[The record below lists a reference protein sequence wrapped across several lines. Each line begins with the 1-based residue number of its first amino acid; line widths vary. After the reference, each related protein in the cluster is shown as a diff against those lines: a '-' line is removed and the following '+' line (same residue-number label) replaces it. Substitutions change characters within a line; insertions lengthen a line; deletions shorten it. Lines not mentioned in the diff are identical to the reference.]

1 MPFSLNGR
9 ANWTRIPKLLL
20 SDHTILLSIVWGI
33 PIMSYQV
40 IVSGKNADKAVKAM
54 IDRGLLKQKKKYR
67 RGKVVGEILELSSD

>member
-1 MPFSLNGR
+1 
-9 ANWTRIPKLLL
+9 
-20 SDHTILLSIVWGI
+20 
-33 PIMSYQV
+33 MSYQV